1 MNSPKKLIFLL
12 ALLALGASCAHTPAP
27 AGVALQVTS
36 NVPEA
41 TLWVDDVLV
50 GTVTGWAREGRHI
63 RAGFHRVEIR
73 APGTYS
79 VFQEVQAADGGHVA
93 IKATLRPLLE

>member
-1 MNSPKKLIFLL
+1 MNLPKALFLL
-12 ALLALGASCAHTPAP
+12 LVLGASCAHAP
-27 AGVALQVTS
+27 GGVALQVTT

-50 GTVTGWAREGRHI
+50 GTVAAWTREGRHI

-73 APGTYS
+73 ASGTYS

>member
-1 MNSPKKLIFLL
+1 MNLPRKLFF
-12 ALLALGASCAHTPAP
+12 LLALGASCAHAP
-27 AGVALQVTS
+27 AGVALQVTT

-50 GTVTGWAREGRHI
+50 GTVAGWAREGRHV

-73 APGTYS
+73 APGYYS
-79 VFQEVQAADGGHVA
+79 VYQEVQQSDGGHAAV
-93 IKATLRPLLE
+93 KATLRPLLE